1 METTL
6 VVPDEIFREA
16 KSRATLKGQTLGKFL
31 EQGLRR
37 ILQETERSSSQ
48 ASRWVRGL
56 PRVSPA
62 AAAELQ
68 KTVNAPDFR
77 QIDEAMW

>member
-1 METTL
+1 MKTTL
-6 VVPDEIFREA
+6 ILPDDIFRQA
-16 KSRATLKGQTLGKFL
+16 KARAALKGQTFGKFL

-37 ILQETERSSSQ
+37 ILQESNDQTSQ
-48 ASRWVRGL
+48 ASLWIRRL

-68 KTVNAPDFR
+68 KTVASPEFR
-77 QIDEAMW
+77 QVDEAMW